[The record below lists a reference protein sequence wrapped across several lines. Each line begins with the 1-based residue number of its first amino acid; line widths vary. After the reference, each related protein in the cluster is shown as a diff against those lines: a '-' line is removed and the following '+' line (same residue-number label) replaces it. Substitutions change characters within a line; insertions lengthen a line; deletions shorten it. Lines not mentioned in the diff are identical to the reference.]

1 MPVQQHDAGVSAA
14 ELAARSLVFHR
25 RFRAPRELVFR
36 VWTEMG
42 HVGEWWG
49 PDGFTTTTR
58 EMDVRPGGV
67 WRFTMHG
74 PDGTDYPNRIVYLE
88 VMPSERL
95 VYRHEPDKEDEPVN
109 FTVTVLFEQQGPD
122 TAMTM
127 SMVFPSSAALH
138 DVVAKYGADEGAR
151 QTLGRLEAYLK
162 RLAG

>member
-1 MPVQQHDAGVSAA
+1 MPVQQHDVGVSAA
-14 ELAARSLVFHR
+14 ELAERSLVFHR

-36 VWTEMG
+36 AWTESG
-42 HVGEWWG
+42 QIGEWWG

-88 VMPSERL
+88 VSPPERL
-95 VYRHEPDKEDEPVN
+95 VYRHEPDRADEPVT
-109 FTVTVLFEQQGPD
+109 FTVTVLFEQQGAD

-127 SMVFPSSAALH
+127 SMVFPSPVALRE
-138 DVVAKYGADEGAR
+138 VVAKYGADEGAR
-151 QTLGRLEAYLK
+151 QTLGRLEAYVK